1 MTKADAYKCLLIFCF
16 WVYVVAII
24 IIELQSRDYRA
35 FMQKWPHYIENQ
47 GTPAKD
53 RSIKQNQQGIKGSE
67 RKKRGFLLEGANNA
81 PFYAEDVLSLGNI
94 TLEERLTCKY
104 NKSDPPKVI
113 YTHQRDVGSL
123 GGCEDWNCALVFNS
137 ANEERLADA
146 VIYSYASANIN
157 RRADH
162 YAVYFSQE
170 SPANS
175 YTPNV
180 PFNMTLG
187 FRHDSPIASPYGYT
201 VKLAERSRKRITDL
215 NFAIIQQKRRGA
227 AWFVSNCDPTAARY
241 AYYAKFKVVRHCE
254 LL

>member
-1 MTKADAYKCLLIFCF
+1 
-16 WVYVVAII
+16 
-24 IIELQSRDYRA
+24 
-35 FMQKWPHYIENQ
+35 
-47 GTPAKD
+47 
-53 RSIKQNQQGIKGSE
+53 
-67 RKKRGFLLEGANNA
+67 
-81 PFYAEDVLSLGNI
+81 
-94 TLEERLTCKY
+94 
-104 NKSDPPKVI
+104 
-113 YTHQRDVGSL
+113 L

-146 VIYSYASANIN
+146 
-157 RRADH
+157 
-162 YAVYFSQE
+162 E

-241 AYYAKFKVVRHCE
+241 AYYTKFKVVRHCE